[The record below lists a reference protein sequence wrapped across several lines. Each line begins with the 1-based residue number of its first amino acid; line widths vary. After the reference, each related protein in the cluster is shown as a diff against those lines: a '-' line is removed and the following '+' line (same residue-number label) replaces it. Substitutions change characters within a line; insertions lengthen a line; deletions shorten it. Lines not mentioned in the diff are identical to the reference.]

1 MEELI
6 IILIILLLVSCCT
19 LQIIIEIV
27 ICISICKA
35 IFYKQDEPK
44 YCCICFENEICKK
57 LICGHIIGKKCIEE
71 WTEISNSCPLCR
83 KKLIDE

>member
-6 IILIILLLVSCCT
+6 IILIILLLILCCG
-19 LQIIIEIV
+19 LQIIIEIIV
-27 ICISICKA
+27 CISIWNM
-35 IFYKQDEPK
+35 IFKKPEIPQ

-57 LICGHIIGKKCIEE
+57 LICGHIIGEKCIEE

-83 KKLIDE
+83 KVI